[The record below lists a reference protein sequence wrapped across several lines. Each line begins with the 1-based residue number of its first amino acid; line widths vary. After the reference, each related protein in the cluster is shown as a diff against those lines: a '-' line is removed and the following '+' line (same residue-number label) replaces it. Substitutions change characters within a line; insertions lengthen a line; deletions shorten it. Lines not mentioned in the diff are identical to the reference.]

1 MLLFQK
7 MIAFGFVLLAVIS
20 LIVTAY
26 QQPFSPSA
34 NQVGCNSPNR
44 GITTPNAC
52 VVLSRSK
59 FNALVSSSLPLSAL
73 ISSKVVNAFD
83 GGVGGLGK
91 TKPQTNVVFAN
102 PEMIEAD
109 INTPGDYNAE
119 LIAPDGTLIFL
130 SFYAPWPMLKSQG
143 IESRD
148 LANGESS
155 FVQVA
160 NVPKNN
166 VPGTALS
173 KQFFVDSVFGSTGK
187 YGMYGSPTDVKIRK
201 VDTTEGNNDLY
212 VASFTTLTP
221 AMRESDRKAYISASI
236 VGGGVFMLVSGTT
249 TSRWKTQEPL
259 LRKTAESF
267 ICTEAPKSSFRK

>member
-1 MLLFQK
+1 MRTFGILL
-7 MIAFGFVLLAVIS
+7 MAACSSILTT
-20 LIVTAY
+20 TAY
-26 QQPFSPSA
+26 QQPSPS
-34 NQVGCNSPNR
+34 NNVGSTLSNR
-44 GITTPNAC
+44 PLAPPTAC
-52 VVLSRSK
+52 SMISRTN
-59 FNALVSSSLPLSAL
+59 FNKIMSSTLLIPLCTMMPPEG
-73 ISSKVVNAFD
+73 NAFD

-102 PEMIEAD
+102 PDMIEDD
-109 INTPGDYNAE
+109 IITPGDYNAE
-119 LIAPDGTLIFL
+119 LIAPDGRLIFL

-148 LANGESS
+148 LAYGESS

-160 NVPKNN
+160 NVPKNY
-166 VPGTALS
+166 VSGTSLS
-173 KQFFVDSVFGSTGK
+173 KEFFIDSIFGSTGK

-201 VDTTEGNNDLY
+201 IDSEGKNELY
-212 VASFTTLTP
+212 LASFTTLTP
-221 AMRESDRKAYISASI
+221 AMRESDRKAYISTSI

>member
-1 MLLFQK
+1 MRSF
-7 MIAFGFVLLAVIS
+7 AVVLVAAMS
-20 LIVTAY
+20 SIVTAY
-26 QQPFSPSA
+26 QQPLSPST
-34 NQVGCNSPNR
+34 NQVECNTPNR
-44 GITTPNAC
+44 RI
-52 VVLSRSK
+52 LSRSN
-59 FNALVSSSLPLSAL
+59 FNKIISSSLFVPFTTLRPP
-73 ISSKVVNAFD
+73 KVNAFD

-91 TKPQTNVVFAN
+91 TKPQTNVIFAN
-102 PEMIEAD
+102 PDMLEAD
-109 INTPGDYNAE
+109 ITTPGDYNAE

-160 NVPKNN
+160 GVPKNYEA
-166 VPGTALS
+166 GTPLS
-173 KQFFVDSVFGSTGK
+173 KQFFMESVFGSTGK
-187 YGMYGSPTDVKIRK
+187 YGMYGSPTDVKVRK
-201 VDTTEGNNDLY
+201 IDATNGKNDLY

-221 AMRESDRKAYISASI
+221 AMRESDRKAYISTSI
-236 VGGGVFMLVSGTT
+236 VGGGVFMLVAGTT

-267 ICTEAPKSSFRK
+267 ICTEAPKSSLRK